1 MEEKAEERKVG
12 RELKRL
18 NNLMSRRFER
28 DWKCCMED
36 ATVMHG
42 WILVYIETNEPREV
56 FQRDI
61 EREFNIA
68 KSTAT
73 SILKLMERKG
83 LITRASV
90 EYDERLKRL
99 CLTDKGRGITQSM
112 RGYAEESDRG
122 LTEGIPPE
130 RLAVFY
136 EVLDRIRDNIETQL

>member
-1 MEEKAEERKVG
+1 MEEKAEERKIG

-18 NNLMSRRFER
+18 NNLMCRRFER

-42 WILVYIETNEPREV
+42 WILVYIAKNEPREI

-73 SILKLMERKG
+73 SILKLMEKKD
-83 LITRASV
+83 LITRVSV
-90 EYDERLKRL
+90 EYDERLKKL

-122 LTEGIPPE
+122 LIEGIPPE
-130 RLAVFY
+130 QLQIFY
-136 EVLDRIRDNIETQL
+136 QVLDRIRDNIETQL

>member
-1 MEEKAEERKVG
+1 MEEKAEERKIG
-12 RELKRL
+12 RELKKL
-18 NNLMSRRFER
+18 NNLMCRRFER
-28 DWKCCMED
+28 DWKRCMED

-42 WILVYIETNEPREV
+42 WILVYIEKSEPREV
-56 FQRDI
+56 YQRDI

-83 LITRASV
+83 LITRVSV
-90 EYDERLKRL
+90 KYDERLKRL

-112 RGYAEESDRG
+112 RGYAEESDRE

>member
-1 MEEKAEERKVG
+1 MEERAGGRKIG
-12 RELKRL
+12 RELKKL
-18 NNLMSRRFER
+18 NNLMCRRFER
-28 DWKCCMED
+28 DWKRCMED
-36 ATVMHG
+36 ATVIHG
-42 WILVYIETNEPREV
+42 WILIYIEKNEPQEV

-61 EREFNIA
+61 EGEFNIA

-73 SILKLMERKG
+73 STLKLMEKKG

-90 EYDERLKRL
+90 EYDERLKKL
-99 CLTDKGRGITQSM
+99 CLTDKGRGITQKM